1 MEWLIAALVVYW
13 VYRLGV
19 RAQVRREERGAE
31 PETSSALVIPGVL
44 MAVVDD
50 YAYWIRDG
58 VLVRAPYGDHGAD
71 VAVAEPA
78 DPLECDDLPP
88 ALVVEVLDALEQ
100 AERQLRGA

>member
-19 RAQVRREERGAE
+19 KAQVRREERAAALEG
-31 PETSSALVIPGVL
+31 SSELVVPGVL

-71 VAVAEPA
+71 VAAAEPA
-78 DPLECDDLPP
+78 DPLECEDLPP
-88 ALVVEVLDALEQ
+88 ALVVEILDALDQ